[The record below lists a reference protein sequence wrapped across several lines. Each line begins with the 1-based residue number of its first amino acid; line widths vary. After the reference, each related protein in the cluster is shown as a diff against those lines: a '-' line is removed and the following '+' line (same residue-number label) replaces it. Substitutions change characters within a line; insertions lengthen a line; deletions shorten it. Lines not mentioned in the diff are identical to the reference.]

1 MWFRIDDYC
10 NNMKMSQGLS
20 ISKQLISAFGIMRKT
35 SINGLRKFGLSC
47 GGLYYRTSP
56 FWWIYLVV
64 KLFEEIEV
72 YASDSFLLNFTPFND
87 LLF

>member
-1 MWFRIDDYC
+1 M
-10 NNMKMSQGLS
+10 
-20 ISKQLISAFGIMRKT
+20 
-35 SINGLRKFGLSC
+35 KFGLSC

-72 YASDSFLLNFTPFND
+72 YASDAFLLNFTPFND